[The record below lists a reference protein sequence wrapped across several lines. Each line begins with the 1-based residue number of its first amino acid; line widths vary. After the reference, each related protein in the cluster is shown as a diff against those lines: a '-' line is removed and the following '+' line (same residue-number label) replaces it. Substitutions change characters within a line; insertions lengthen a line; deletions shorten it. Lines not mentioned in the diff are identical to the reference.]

1 MRSTPDRRPSPDRWE
16 SEPGSGRFLWLTWGL
31 MLAVAL
37 GFVGRFGPRVP
48 LWDDYDVIPVLTQH
62 RPMSLEWLWSLHS
75 EHRLVLPRLVLL
87 AAFHLTDADFRAG
100 MVVNVALL
108 AALAALAPLAIGMA
122 RGGWRYSDA
131 LYPLLFLN
139 LGHHINLI
147 WNMSVSY
154 ILPVVLSGFTALLI
168 AMKPGFPGLGRG
180 VLIGL
185 TLLLLP
191 LCNAAGVALAP
202 LPALWLLGAA
212 GIHARSVREDAWS
225 RALPLALLASVS
237 LVVSMLYF
245 VDYERSTHHPR
256 PPGLWAIGRTILQFL
271 GTGLGAGGM
280 ELGLVGGGIVAAL
293 VAAAFLVLARSAL
306 VVPADRSRAWGLLAC
321 WGAMAMLMFG
331 TAWGRAGMGERAG
344 AQERYVTLATT
355 ALLISVVGFERF
367 GPGSTRRL
375 VPMSVFCLLCVLL
388 WPNTRSAIEFGR
400 STKQQAETFFAD
412 LHSGVPRF
420 LLVRRHTP
428 FVYPSHDELTRHL
441 AMLQQ
446 AGIEPFDR
454 IAPDPPFREVVLDLE
469 PSRLQ
474 LARWNGQT
482 IESLGADPQVVFEV
496 PDAVSPIAGI
506 RLRYS
511 HSNSEGEPARF
522 KLAWRRPGQH
532 QFPADQ
538 EYAVW
543 ALPTGTGRST
553 TIWIGEA
560 VDAIRLQPDNRP
572 CHFRIEQLSLL
583 VPSASASDHRVLESA
598 PQADF
603 KRSAS
608 LPLASGSALSPST
621 ARPGGSHQG
630 QGPHG
635 QRGGLGSGE
644 RSVLMARAAIA
655 VLGDLMTAGQEPII
669 PPSLKV
675 AILKQGDRFVAELQ
689 LVAGQQVPV
698 DAP

>member
-1 MRSTPDRRPSPDRWE
+1 MLRRTYFAGFRNSVMRATPDRRPSLDRWV
-16 SEPGSGRFLWLTWGL
+16 SEPGSGLFLWLTWGL

-48 LWDDYDVIPVLTQH
+48 LWDDYDVIPVLTHH
-62 RPMSLEWLWSLHS
+62 RAMSLEWLWSLHS

-87 AAFHLTDADFRAG
+87 AAFHLTGSDFRAG

-108 AALAALAPLAIGMA
+108 AALAAMAPLALGVA
-122 RGGWRYSDA
+122 RRGWLYSDA

-154 ILPVVLSGFTALLI
+154 ILPVVLSGFTVLLI
-168 AMKPGFPGLGRG
+168 AMKPGFPNLGRG
-180 VLIGL
+180 ILIAL

-202 LPALWLLGAA
+202 LPALWLLGLA
-212 GIHARSVREDAWS
+212 GVHARSGSKNARS
-225 RALPLALLASVS
+225 RALPLALAATVS
-237 LVVSMLYF
+237 LAVSMLYF
-245 VDYERSTHHPR
+245 DNYERSAHHPR
-256 PPGLWAIGRTILQFL
+256 PPGLWAIGRTSLQFL
-271 GTGLGAGGM
+271 GTGLGTGGM
-280 ELGLVGGGIVAAL
+280 ELGLVSGGIVGVL
-293 VAAAFLVLARSAL
+293 VAAAFLVLVRAAL
-306 VVPADRSRAWGLLAC
+306 VDPADRSRAWGLLAC
-321 WGAMAMLMFG
+321 WGAMALLILG

-355 ALLISVVGFERF
+355 ALLISVVTFERF

-388 WPNTRSAIEFGR
+388 WPNTQSAIESGQ
-400 STKQQAETFFAD
+400 STKAQSETFFAD

-454 IAPDPPFREVVLDLE
+454 IASDPPFREVVLDLE
-469 PSRLQ
+469 PSRLR
-474 LARWNGQT
+474 LARWNGRT
-482 IESLGADPQVVFEV
+482 IESLGVDPQVVFELPEAV
-496 PDAVSPIAGI
+496 PPIAGI

-511 HSNSEGEPARF
+511 HSNPEGEPARF
-522 KLAWRRPGQH
+522 KLAWRTPGQH

-538 EYAVW
+538 EYALW

-560 VDAIRLQPDNRP
+560 VAAIRLQPDNRP
-572 CHFRIEQLSLL
+572 CRFTIEQLSLL
-583 VPSASASDHRVLESA
+583 VPIASASDGRDLGSA
-598 PQADF
+598 PQADR
-603 KRSAS
+603 KRS
-608 LPLASGSALSPST
+608 P
-621 ARPGGSHQG
+621 
-630 QGPHG
+630 
-635 QRGGLGSGE
+635 
-644 RSVLMARAAIA
+644 
-655 VLGDLMTAGQEPII
+655 
-669 PPSLKV
+669 
-675 AILKQGDRFVAELQ
+675 
-689 LVAGQQVPV
+689 
-698 DAP
+698 